1 MRYGCAYRCA
11 ARLRLAEQCFPIA
24 AVLDR
29 SIKIVRSSAS
39 HRFAAHQKAPPHRAQ
54 RILMDFLSEIAAR
67 KRERVEEAKQAVPL
81 GELLPLARS
90 ARASAR
96 SRALSSRLERNR
108 QINIIAEFKRQSP
121 SKGAINAGADPVTTA
136 RAYQA
141 AGAAAVSVLTE
152 EDYFAGS
159 LADLRAVRS
168 AIQLPILRKDFI
180 FDEYQVY
187 ETAAAGADALL
198 LIVGLLNDATL
209 LSLRRLTED
218 ELGMDAL
225 VEVHDRGELQ
235 RAISAGAR
243 LIGVNNRDLRTF
255 NVSLTTSEELARL
268 APADTILVSESG
280 LSPDA
285 VRKLGELGY
294 SGFLVGEV
302 LMRADDPEAALR
314 EFMQAREGATAGSV
328 DEWFT

>member
-1 MRYGCAYRCA
+1 
-11 ARLRLAEQCFPIA
+11 
-24 AVLDR
+24 
-29 SIKIVRSSAS
+29 
-39 HRFAAHQKAPPHRAQ
+39 
-54 RILMDFLSEIAAR
+54 MDFLSEIVAR

-121 SKGAINAGADPVTTA
+121 SKGSINAGADPVTTA

-141 AGAAAVSVLTE
+141 AGAAAVSILTE

-187 ETAAAGADALL
+187 ETAVAGADALL
-198 LIVGLLNDATL
+198 LIAGLLNDATL

-314 EFMQAREGATAGSV
+314 EFMQIREGEKGSG
-328 DEWFT
+328 DQWFA

>member
-1 MRYGCAYRCA
+1 
-11 ARLRLAEQCFPIA
+11 
-24 AVLDR
+24 
-29 SIKIVRSSAS
+29 
-39 HRFAAHQKAPPHRAQ
+39 
-54 RILMDFLSEIAAR
+54 
-67 KRERVEEAKQAVPL
+67 
-81 GELLPLARS
+81 
-90 ARASAR
+90 
-96 SRALSSRLERNR
+96 
-108 QINIIAEFKRQSP
+108 
-121 SKGAINAGADPVTTA
+121 VTTA

-141 AGAAAVSVLTE
+141 AGAAAVSILTE

-187 ETAAAGADALL
+187 ETAVAGADALL
-198 LIVGLLNDATL
+198 LIAGLLNDATL

-314 EFMQAREGATAGSV
+314 EFMQIREGEKGSG
-328 DEWFT
+328 DQWFA

>member
-1 MRYGCAYRCA
+1 
-11 ARLRLAEQCFPIA
+11 
-24 AVLDR
+24 
-29 SIKIVRSSAS
+29 
-39 HRFAAHQKAPPHRAQ
+39 
-54 RILMDFLSEIAAR
+54 MDFLSEIAAR

-90 ARASAR
+90 ARASAH

-198 LIVGLLNDATL
+198 LIAGLLNDATL

-225 VEVHDRGELQ
+225 VEVHNRDEMQ

-255 NVSLTTSEELARL
+255 NVSVTTSEELARL

-314 EFMQAREGATAGSV
+314 EFMQIREGEKGSG
-328 DEWFT
+328 DQWFA